1 MKQEITKRQ
10 LEIIS
15 AAGKILSASGVS
27 GLTIKNLAKEMGFSE
42 SAIYR
47 HFTSKEQIILAML
60 DYLVDNMD
68 GRYTKAISSE
78 LNPEQQFIALFQTQF
93 SFFHHNPHFIVAVF
107 SDGLME
113 ESEQINSTILKIMAV
128 KMKHLKPI
136 IQKGQESQIFTSE
149 LSSEDLI
156 HIIMGSIRLKMY
168 KWRLANFQLDSIK
181 EGDHLIHSLLT
192 LIKTK

>member
-68 GRYTKAISSE
+68 GRYTKAISSK

-113 ESEQINSTILKIMAV
+113 ESEQINSTIHKIMAV

-136 IQKGQESQIFTSE
+136 IQKGQESQVFTSE

>member
-27 GLTIKNLAKEMGFSE
+27 GLTIKNLAKEMEFSE

-68 GRYTKAISSE
+68 VRYTKAISSE
-78 LNPEQQFIALFQTQF
+78 LSPEQQFIALFQTQF

-136 IQKGQESQIFTSE
+136 IQKGQESQVFTSE

>member
-136 IQKGQESQIFTSE
+136 IQQGQESQIFTSE

>member
-136 IQKGQESQIFTSE
+136 IQQGQESQIFTSE

-192 LIKTK
+192 LIKTR

>member
-136 IQKGQESQIFTSE
+136 IQKGQESQVFTSE